1 MDFATLMDSQ
11 SGIVAL
17 GMAAVSGVCAFICA
31 FMPAAELDRLQQGQ
45 SQKRRRRGQWRQV
58 MHGRP
63 SSASFNWFLR
73 VFGNTAAVPVWALCA
88 LTAALH
94 GCGSSGALTSV
105 PPAPMTP
112 GAIIT
117 EAWAYEEGGRWK
129 QVEGEWIH
137 LPANEGAELL
147 LWIEHAE
154 ELCR

>member
-1 MDFATLMDSQ
+1 MLRGDGSVML
-11 SGIVAL
+11 
-17 GMAAVSGVCAFICA
+17 AV
-31 FMPAAELDRLQQGQ
+31 RL
-45 SQKRRRRGQWRQV
+45 V
-58 MHGRP
+58 
-63 SSASFNWFLR
+63 FL
-73 VFGNTAAVPVWALCA
+73 LCV
-88 LTAALH
+88 LTFLAH
-94 GCGSSGALTSV
+94 GCASTGALTSAS